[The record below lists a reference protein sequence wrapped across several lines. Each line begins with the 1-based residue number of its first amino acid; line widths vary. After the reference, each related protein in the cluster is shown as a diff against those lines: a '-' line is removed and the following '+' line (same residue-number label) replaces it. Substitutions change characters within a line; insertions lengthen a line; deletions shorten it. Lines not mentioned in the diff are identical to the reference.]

1 MNKSLFSLY
10 VCVHLKEEILY
21 FCFIYMSNFLKIFC
35 LTFCIGITQVYGQT
49 TDSVF
54 LKKTMGYSIQNP
66 YIQYDK
72 NTLEWYDK
80 EAIYP
85 FFEKLKNAKNKKVKI
100 LHIGDSHIQ
109 PDICTGVTRNKL
121 QQVFGYGGRGLVF
134 PYQVAGTA
142 SAYDYTAYGTGN
154 WISSK
159 NVEYKPKLNLGLS
172 GISIFT
178 KDSTAGFKIIF
189 KNKHATIRPE
199 FRKIKVYCHKSPES
213 FSLKVSTNSS
223 GYEKIID
230 FKNSDGLPYIE
241 LELPKSSD
249 SLIFKV
255 VKTAPNQ
262 NFFECYGVEIENI
275 EDEGVEYM
283 SVGIAGAAYQS
294 IFYQNKMKE
303 QLEAIQPDLVIF
315 DLGVNNFFKGPFD
328 YQFVMGCLNQ
338 MIQFVK
344 NTCPNASFI
353 LPNSQDIYYK
363 NRNVVNCMEYSLLTR
378 LIAKEQKVALYDYFN
393 ITGGLH
399 SMLNWSKDGLSNKDQ
414 CHLSGTGYRFKGE
427 LLFNGIMNGYL
438 TFLNSKK
445 ENNLVFEVN
454 QDTLNNRNWVID
466 KSIAKSCKLIEVED
480 KLSKYNV
487 ENLNQPQKVNTSKI
501 SKVKD
506 IVIYVKEG
514 DTLQKLATK
523 NNISVEELK
532 RLNSLKSDKLIIGQ
546 KLKIKQL

>member
-1 MNKSLFSLY
+1 MKNINLIFLWVFSNCFLF
-10 VCVHLKEEILY
+10 I
-21 FCFIYMSNFLKIFC
+21 
-35 LTFCIGITQVYGQT
+35 QAQT
-49 TDSVF
+49 IDTIF
-54 LKKTMGYSIQNP
+54 LKKSLGYNIQNSFV
-66 YIQYDK
+66 QFDK

-159 NVEYKPKLNLGLS
+159 NVEYKPKLNLGLT

-189 KNKHATIRPE
+189 KNKHATIRSE

-230 FKNSDGLPYIE
+230 VKNSDGLPYIE
-241 LELPKSSD
+241 FELPKSSD

-255 VKTAPNQ
+255 AKTAPNQ

-275 EDEGVEYM
+275 EDEGVEYF

-338 MIQFVK
+338 MIDFVRK
-344 NTCPNASFI
+344 TCPNASFL

-363 NRNVVNCMEYSLLTR
+363 NRNVVNCMDYSLLTR
-378 LIAKEQKVALYDYFN
+378 LVAKEQKVALYDYFN

-438 TFLNSKK
+438 TFLNGKK

-454 QDTLNNRNWVID
+454 QDTLNNRKWVID

-480 KLSKYNV
+480 KLTKYNV
-487 ENLNQPQKVNTSKI
+487 ENFNQPQKVNVTKI
-501 SKVKD
+501 TKVKD
-506 IVIYVKEG
+506 VVIYVKEG

>member
-21 FCFIYMSNFLKIFC
+21 FCFICMSNFLKIFC

-54 LKKTMGYSIQNP
+54 LKKSMGYSIQNP

-199 FRKIKVYCHKSPES
+199 FTKIKVYCHNSPES

-255 VKTAPNQ
+255 AKTAPNQ

-378 LIAKEQKVALYDYFN
+378 LVAKEQKVALYDYFN

-454 QDTLNNRNWVID
+454 QDTLNNRKWVID

-487 ENLNQPQKVNTSKI
+487 ENLNQPQKVNISKI

-506 IVIYVKEG
+506 VVIYVKEG

>member
-1 MNKSLFSLY
+1 MNKSLFSLC

-35 LTFCIGITQVYGQT
+35 LTFCIGITQVYGQI

-54 LKKTMGYSIQNP
+54 LKKSMGYSIQNP

-199 FRKIKVYCHKSPES
+199 FTKIKVYCHKSPES

-255 VKTAPNQ
+255 AKTAPNQ

-338 MIQFVK
+338 MIHFVK

-378 LIAKEQKVALYDYFN
+378 LVAKEQKVALYDYFN

-454 QDTLNNRNWVID
+454 QDTLNNRKWVID

-506 IVIYVKEG
+506 VVIYVKEG